1 MDRFKSYRVYLW
13 TFFLPGMEE
22 LRNDA
27 SRNDEGLLLLLLLLR
42 DGGRLIIKSQRIL
55 DDLIGSFL
63 FERERNKNNG

>member
-1 MDRFKSYRVYLW
+1 
-13 TFFLPGMEE
+13 MEE

-55 DDLIGSFL
+55 DSLIGSFL